1 MVDSK
6 ENHKFDM
13 RVEGVRKVI
22 CIIKKKKKNSES
34 DIHLTVKSKQ
44 HRVLQKNP

>member
-1 MVDSK
+1 
-6 ENHKFDM
+6 M

-22 CIIKKKKKNSES
+22 CIIKKKKKKNSES

-44 HRVLQKNP
+44 HRVLQKNPWSILYLRM

>member
-13 RVEGVRKVI
+13 RVEGVRKE
-22 CIIKKKKKNSES
+22 KRKNGES

>member
-22 CIIKKKKKNSES
+22 CIMRQKNSES

-44 HRVLQKNP
+44 HSVLQKNP